1 MCRAAQS
8 VSTTIACDMQNLSTA
23 CGYKRP
29 KRISQLYPVS
39 VPVLHT
45 KMGRLNAADRNQ
57 AIGRLQAGESKSEV
71 ARVFNVHP
79 STITRLWDRFRR
91 TTSTNDRPR
100 SGRPRV
106 TTPAQDRYIRVTHLR
121 DRHRTARDTAQE
133 QFGARRVSDQTIRNR
148 LREAGI
154 RARRPKVAPTL
165 TRQHRRQRV
174 RWCNTL
180 QPWNLPHW
188 RRIWFSD
195 ESRYL
200 LRKRDG
206 RDRVYRRRHE
216 RFAPNCIRQ
225 VDTFGGGSVMVW
237 GAISYNR
244 KSELVLVQGNLTA
257 NRYIDQ
263 ILRPHVLHLVDPQRQ
278 LYQQD
283 NARPHTARAT
293 VDYLADN
300 NINTLPWPSKS
311 PDLNPIEHLWDQI
324 GRRVRRRRLQPQ
336 TLQQLFHALQEEWRR
351 IPQQNIQRLIRSMP
365 RRCRAV
371 VAAGGGHT
379 SY

>member
-1 MCRAAQS
+1 MR
-8 VSTTIACDMQNLSTA
+8 MRNLTLI
-23 CGYKRP
+23 P
-29 KRISQLYPVS
+29 KGS
-39 VPVLHT
+39 
-45 KMGRLNAADRNQ
+45 
-57 AIGRLQAGESKSEV
+57 IGRLQAGESKTEV
-71 ARVFNVHP
+71 ARIFNVHP
-79 STITRLWDRFRR
+79 STITRLWDRFRQ
-91 TTSTNDRPR
+91 TNSTNDRLR

-121 DRHRTARDTAQE
+121 DRHRTARDTARE

-148 LREAGI
+148 LREVGI
-154 RARRPKVAPTL
+154 RAKRPKVAPSL
-165 TRQHRRQRV
+165 TRQHRRRRV
-174 RWCNTL
+174 RWCNTVL
-180 QPWNLPHW
+180 PWTLANW

-200 LRKRDG
+200 LRRRDG

-216 RFAPNCIRQ
+216 RFAPHCIRQ
-225 VDTFGGGSVMVW
+225 VDRFGGGSVMVW
-237 GAISYNR
+237 GAISYTR

-278 LYQQD
+278 LFQQD

-293 VDYLADN
+293 ADYLANN

-324 GRRVRRRRLQPQ
+324 DRRVRQRRIPPQNLQE
-336 TLQQLFHALQEEWRR
+336 LFHMLQEEWRR
-351 IPQQNIQRLIRSMP
+351 IPQQNIQRLIRSVP

-371 VAAGGGHT
+371 VAARGGHT
-379 SY
+379 RY